1 MSGQGRIIPGLFR
14 GPLRRPR
21 LIGGDHPAES
31 LLLLLAWLILA
42 ALALFAVFARFVAPD
57 DPIILDIAHRLRPPS
72 LTHLFG
78 TDEGGRDI
86 FSRVVYGTRYSLGVA
101 AAIVFA
107 AAIFGVVYGAI
118 SGMASRR
125 VDDVM
130 MRIVDLFF
138 GFPALVLAMAV
149 AAAIGRGLDS
159 VALSLAVIWWPGYAR
174 LVRGEVLRLRERPHV
189 EAARALG
196 VSTFTLLRRHIIPFV
211 LQEVNVRVTT
221 DIGYALVAVT
231 ALSFLGLGAES
242 PTPEWGLLIR
252 DSRPYFGSAW
262 WYLVFPG
269 LMIMLTATAFS
280 IIGDW
285 LAARRRRGG
294 MP

>member
-1 MSGQGRIIPGLFR
+1 MTSRAAEIGSRIRLRLGGLGMFASV
-14 GPLRRPR
+14 
-21 LIGGDHPAES
+21 IV
-31 LLLLLAWLILA
+31 IVLA
-42 ALALFAVFARFVAPD
+42 AFALIPNLIAPY
-57 DPIILDIAHRLRPPS
+57 DPVILDIANRLKGPS

-118 SGMASRR
+118 SGMARR
-125 VDDVM
+125 AIDDIM

-138 GFPALVLAMAV
+138 GFPALVLALAV
-149 AAAIGRGLDS
+149 AAATGRGLDS
-159 VALSLAVIWWPGYAR
+159 VALSLAIIWWPGYAR

-196 VSTFTLLRRHIIPFV
+196 VSTAALLRRHIIPFV
-211 LQEVNVRVTT
+211 VQEVNVRVTT

-231 ALSFLGLGAES
+231 ALSFLGLGANS

-280 IIGDW
+280 IIGDI
-285 LAARRRRGG
+285 LAQRRDA
-294 MP
+294 

>member
-1 MSGQGRIIPGLFR
+1 MSVSTEPARRRFTRPKGVLTPLALLVVAVLAAFTLLPGLIA
-14 GPLRRPR
+14 PHDP
-21 LIGGDHPAES
+21 I
-31 LLLLLAWLILA
+31 
-42 ALALFAVFARFVAPD
+42 ALAMAD
-57 DPIILDIAHRLRPPS
+57 RLKPPS
-72 LTHLFG
+72 FTHLFG

-101 AAIVFA
+101 IVIVFA
-107 AAIFGVVYGAI
+107 SALFGVVYGAI
-118 SGMASRR
+118 SGMARGW
-125 VDDVM
+125 VDDLM

-138 GFPALVLAMAV
+138 GFPALVLALAMA
-149 AAAIGRGLDS
+149 ASIGRGLDS
-159 VALSLAVIWWPGYAR
+159 VALSLSIIWWPGYAR

-196 VSTFTLLRRHIIPFV
+196 VSDFAILRRHIIPFV
-211 LQEVNVRVTT
+211 AQEVNVRVTT

-231 ALSFLGLGAES
+231 ALSFLGLGANS

-269 LMIMLTATAFS
+269 TMIMLTATAFS
-280 IIGDW
+280 LIGDA
-285 LAARRRRGG
+285 LASRRGG
-294 MP
+294 

>member
-1 MSGQGRIIPGLFR
+1 MSVSTEPARRRFTRPKGVLT
-14 GPLRRPR
+14 PL
-21 LIGGDHPAES
+21 A
-31 LLLLLAWLILA
+31 LLVVAVLAAFTLLPWLIA
-42 ALALFAVFARFVAPD
+42 PHDPIALAMAD
-57 DPIILDIAHRLRPPS
+57 RLKPPS
-72 LTHLFG
+72 FTHLFG

-101 AAIVFA
+101 IVIVFA
-107 AAIFGVVYGAI
+107 SALFGVIYGAI
-118 SGMASRR
+118 SGMARGW
-125 VDDVM
+125 VDDLM

-138 GFPALVLAMAV
+138 GFPALVLALAMA
-149 AAAIGRGLDS
+149 ASIGRGLDS
-159 VALSLAVIWWPGYAR
+159 VALSLAIIWWPGYAR

-196 VSTFTLLRRHIIPFV
+196 VSDFAILRRHIIPFV
-211 LQEVNVRVTT
+211 AQEVNVRVTT

-231 ALSFLGLGAES
+231 ALSFLGLGANS

-269 LMIMLTATAFS
+269 TMIMLTATAFS
-280 IIGDW
+280 LIGDA
-285 LAARRRRGG
+285 LASRRGG
-294 MP
+294 

>member
-1 MSGQGRIIPGLFR
+1 MSSGGMVRQRLAGRGQ
-14 GPLRRPR
+14 
-21 LIGGDHPAES
+21 PAER
-31 LLLLLAWLILA
+31 LLLALAWTIVA
-42 ALALFAVFARFVAPD
+42 ALALFAFLSGFIAPY
-57 DPIILDIAHRLRPPS
+57 DPIILDIGHRLRPPA
-72 LTHLFG
+72 LDHLFG

-101 AAIVFA
+101 VAIVFA
-107 AAIFGVVYGAI
+107 AAVFGIAYGAL

-125 VDDVM
+125 LDDVM
-130 MRIVDLFF
+130 MRTVDLFF

-196 VSTFTLLRRHIIPFV
+196 VSTLTLLRRHIIPFV
-211 LQEVNVRVTT
+211 LQEVNVRITT

-294 MP
+294 AP

>member
-1 MSGQGRIIPGLFR
+1 MTSIVHALRSVSGRHFSGL
-14 GPLRRPR
+14 G
-21 LIGGDHPAES
+21 I
-31 LLLLLAWLILA
+31 LAWAIVIVLA
-42 ALALFAVFARFVAPD
+42 AFALFPSLIAPY
-57 DPIILDIAHRLRPPS
+57 DPVILDIGNRLKGPS
-72 LTHLFG
+72 LLHLFG

-86 FSRVVYGTRYSLGVA
+86 FSRVVHGTRYSLGVA
-101 AAIVFA
+101 VAIVFA
-107 AAIFGVVYGAI
+107 AALFGVIYGAI
-118 SGMASRR
+118 SGMAARI

-138 GFPALVLAMAV
+138 GFPALVLALAV

-159 VALSLAVIWWPGYAR
+159 VALSLAIIWWPGYAR

-196 VSTFTLLRRHIIPFV
+196 VSTGALLRRHIIPFV
-211 LQEVNVRVTT
+211 VNEVNVRVTT

-231 ALSFLGLGAES
+231 ALSFLGLGANS

-280 IIGDW
+280 IIGDM
-285 LAARRRRGG
+285 LSSRRAA
-294 MP
+294 